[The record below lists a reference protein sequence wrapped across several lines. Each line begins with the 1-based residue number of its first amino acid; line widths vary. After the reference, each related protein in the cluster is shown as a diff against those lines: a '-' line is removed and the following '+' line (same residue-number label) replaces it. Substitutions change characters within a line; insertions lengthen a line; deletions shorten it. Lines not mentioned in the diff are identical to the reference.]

1 MIQSRVPSRRT
12 GARAFTVRLAPSVA
26 IAAMA
31 FVLPTAGVA
40 ISAGTEQATA
50 ARTVTAGTI
59 TGGGFDRAALDAYA
73 RAHGGE
79 SAPRQYAYGGTAYEL
94 PSGRILAT
102 VDGWQ
107 LARSFPGG
115 PQDPDAWYVVR
126 RAFLLYRTPDGG
138 EILAR
143 YPDVRAR
150 SAPVPVL
157 SIVRHALQGDR
168 VVTTGVAGV
177 HGATRE
183 VALAEQLGAARED
196 DGWVFRRV
204 ISPPDPQQK
213 PLEITEILYGDAHRP
228 AAPRIRFVMTKVAE
242 NWGFLPPGG
251 RHVLHLA
258 WRPVAADSELP
269 ASVRSLLANEAP
281 AAINSLPATLEAA
294 YAELGLSR
302 PPNKSD
308 LFSPNKSDLFSGLR

>member
-1 MIQSRVPSRRT
+1 MRIARR
-12 GARAFTVRLAPSVA
+12 VA

-31 FVLPTAGVA
+31 LIVPAAIAG
-40 ISAGTEQATA
+40 GD
-50 ARTVTAGTI
+50 TI
-59 TGGGFDRAALDAYA
+59 TGGGFDRAVLDTYA

-115 PQDPDAWYVVR
+115 AQDPDAWYVVR
-126 RAFLLYRTPDGG
+126 RAFLLYRAPDGG

-168 VVTTGVAGV
+168 IVTTGVAGV
-177 HGATRE
+177 RGATRE
-183 VALAEQLGAARED
+183 VALAEQLGAAHED

-213 PLEITEILYGDAHRP
+213 PLEITEILYGDAGRP

-242 NWGFLPPGG
+242 NWGFMPPGG
-251 RHVLHLA
+251 RHVLHLT
-258 WRPVAADSELP
+258 WRPVAADSGLP

-281 AAINSLPATLEAA
+281 AAMTSLPATLEAA
-294 YAELGLSR
+294 YAELGLVR
-302 PPNKSD
+302 PP
-308 LFSPNKSDLFSGLR
+308 PVRGYR

>member
-1 MIQSRVPSRRT
+1 MTTQHISVQALPGQPLRR
-12 GARAFTVRLAPSVA
+12 GAWLRLAA
-26 IAAMA
+26 RLAL
-31 FVLPTAGVA
+31 FVTLALTAH
-40 ISAGTEQATA
+40 SALAQ
-50 ARTVTAGTI
+50 V
-59 TGGGFDRAALDAYA
+59 GGFDRESLAAFVRTQGGADAPRGYAYA
-73 RAHGGE
+73 
-79 SAPRQYAYGGTAYEL
+79 GTVYDV
-94 PSGRILAT
+94 PSGKVLAT

-107 LARSFPGG
+107 LARVFPGG
-115 PQDPDAWYVVR
+115 TADPGAWYVVR
-126 RAFLLYRTPDGG
+126 RAFLLYRAVGSG
-138 EILAR
+138 EILAY
-143 YPDVRAR
+143 YPDVRAA
-150 SAPVPVL
+150 STPVPTL
-157 SIVRHALQGDR
+157 SIVRYALEGDR
-168 VVTTGVAGV
+168 VVSRAFSGRRGNARE
-177 HGATRE
+177 AT
-183 VALAEQLGAARED
+183 LPEQLGAARED

-308 LFSPNKSDLFSGLR
+308 LFSPNKSDLFSFRK

>member
-1 MIQSRVPSRRT
+1 MIPSRVRPRRAA
-12 GARAFTVRLAPSVA
+12 ARAATMRIAPRVA

-31 FVLPTAGVA
+31 FVLPAAGVA

-50 ARTVTAGTI
+50 ARTVAADTI

-115 PQDPDAWYVVR
+115 AQDPDAWYVVR
-126 RAFLLYRTPDGG
+126 RAFLLYRAPESG

-150 SAPVPVL
+150 NAPVPVL

-177 HGATRE
+177 RGATRE

-204 ISPPDPQQK
+204 LSPPDPQQK

-228 AAPRIRFVMTKVAE
+228 AAPRIRFVMTKIAE

-269 ASVRSLLANEAP
+269 ASVRSLLATEAP

-294 YAELGLSR
+294 YAELGIAR
-302 PPNKSD
+302 PTQAAA
-308 LFSPNKSDLFSGLR
+308 FSQPHGRAP